1 MVRILVV
8 RKKGAGV
15 VGSLNQGTF
24 AKGISSSMKYFDT
37 YKQDANNLSTIMSDA
52 PPPDRPPYDPK
63 PSLEYASLVGLQAG
77 AIGAFVSAIQ
87 NALADHSRGAMG
99 FVTRTG
105 GTIGFFAAMGATFA
119 FTESVVANQRRTN
132 DAVNGAVGACAA
144 GFLAGLRARSLP
156 MALGSCAV
164 MGAAMGTFDY
174 SGQLAGEKGETRE
187 EKRKKFFKQPLK
199 PLVENTAT

>member
-1 MVRILVV
+1 MCFQWTSDCGLYRFPPQRVCKESLDQGKKAIVRKGGAFGALVWRTWRLSYNIGWASCRTRTRILVV

-105 GTIGFFAAMGATFA
+105 GTIGFFGALKCLLIFPISCCKFQLLWA
-119 FTESVVANQRRTN
+119 PRLHS
-132 DAVNGAVGACAA
+132 
-144 GFLAGLRARSLP
+144 RSRL
-156 MALGSCAV
+156 
-164 MGAAMGTFDY
+164 
-174 SGQLAGEKGETRE
+174 
-187 EKRKKFFKQPLK
+187 
-199 PLVENTAT
+199 